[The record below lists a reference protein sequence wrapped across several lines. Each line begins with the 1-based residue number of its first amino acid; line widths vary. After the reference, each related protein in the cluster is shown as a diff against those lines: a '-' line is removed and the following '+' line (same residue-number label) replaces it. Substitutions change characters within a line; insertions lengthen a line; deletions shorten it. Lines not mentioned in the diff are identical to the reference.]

1 MKGELLF
8 LGTGGSTGIPQ
19 IGCSCEV
26 CQSTNPK
33 NKRLRPSVLLTI
45 DNKTLLIDVGPDF
58 RFQALRYGITKLD
71 GVLITHTHSD
81 HIAGI
86 DELRIFYL
94 LQKKP
99 VPILLSRSSYD
110 EIKKRFSYLF
120 QEKKKENSLPA
131 QLDIHI
137 LENSQSEVR
146 FLDIPIKCTTYQQGG
161 IYVTGFRFEDLA
173 YVTDLKI
180 YPPSIFDDLKGV
192 KILIMSA
199 LKKDTSPMHLSFEEA
214 IGFSQKVGAKQT
226 IFMHMGHEV
235 EHEKMSKELPK
246 GFSLAFDGMRI
257 SF

>member
-45 DNKTLLIDVGPDF
+45 DSKKLLVDVGPDF
-58 RFQALRYGITKLD
+58 RYQALKFGITKLD

-81 HIAGI
+81 HIAGL

-94 LQKKP
+94 LQKKS
-99 VPILLSRSSYD
+99 VPILISKSSFE
-110 EIKKRFSYLF
+110 EIKKRLSYLF
-120 QEKKKENSLPA
+120 QERKKENSLPA
-131 QLDIHI
+131 QLDFHI
-137 LENSQSEVR
+137 LKDSFGEVN
-146 FLDIPIKCTTYQQGG
+146 FLDLPIKYTTYQQGG
-161 IYVTGFRFEDLA
+161 IDVTGFRFNDMA

-180 YPPSIFDDLKGV
+180 YPNTIFDELKGV
-192 KILIMSA
+192 KVLIMSA
-199 LKKDTSPMHLSFEEA
+199 LKKDLSPMHLSFEEA
-214 IGFSQKVGAKQT
+214 IAFSKKVGAKET

-235 EHEKMSKELPK
+235 EHETMSKELQSS
-246 GFSLAFDGMRI
+246 FSLAYDGMKI